1 MYIPTNVKFIIDE
14 IYKQGYEAFIVG
26 GCVRDSIIGLIPNDY
41 DITTNAKTYD
51 IKEIF
56 KNFKLIE
63 TGIKHGTIGVI
74 IDEEI
79 YEITTYR
86 IEGEYEDF
94 RRPKEVKFSE
104 NILDDLKRRDFTIN
118 AMAYNDKVGLIDKFN
133 GKVDLDKKIIKTVG
147 NANERFNED
156 ALRMVRAIRFSA
168 TLNFEI
174 DDFVFSSICKNSDKV
189 KNISVERITDEVK
202 KILFSKN
209 VEKLNL
215 LFKSKIFQNIGIY
228 DHKNFDEK
236 KLKILNNKNF
246 SLEEKLILLEYILSF
261 ESGYIYYEEN
271 IKNCSIVN
279 TLRFSKKTTNYVN
292 EMIKYMYID
301 LQNDKVWLK
310 YLLNEIGVKNLKNI
324 INLRIIYNN
333 FCKKDVKIL
342 EECLREILEIEK
354 NCECYSKK
362 ELKINGKM
370 LLDLGYCGKEIGNNL
385 DFLLHKVIENPNL
398 NEKNILIKLL

>member
-26 GCVRDSIIGLIPNDY
+26 GCVRDSILGLIPNDY

-56 KNFKLIE
+56 KSFKLIE

-94 RRPKEVKFSE
+94 RRPKEVKFAE

-133 GKVDLDKKIIKTVG
+133 GKVDLEKKIIKTVG
-147 NANERFNED
+147 DANERFNED

-209 VEKLNL
+209 IEKLNL
-215 LFKSKIFQNIGIY
+215 LFESKIFQNIGIY
-228 DHKNFDEK
+228 DYKNFDEK
-236 KLKILNNKNF
+236 KLNILNNKNF
-246 SLEEKLILLEYILSF
+246 SLEEKLLLLEYILSF

-292 EMIKYMYID
+292 DMIKYMYID

-370 LLDLGYCGKEIGNNL
+370 LLDLGYCGKEIGDNL

>member
-26 GCVRDSIIGLIPNDY
+26 GCVRDSILGLIPNDY

-56 KNFKLIE
+56 KSFKLIE

-147 NANERFNED
+147 DANERFNED

-209 VEKLNL
+209 IEKLNL
-215 LFKSKIFQNIGIY
+215 LFESKIFQNIGIY
-228 DHKNFDEK
+228 DYKNFDEK
-236 KLKILNNKNF
+236 KLNILNNKNF
-246 SLEEKLILLEYILSF
+246 SLEEKLLLLEYILSF

-370 LLDLGYCGKEIGNNL
+370 LLDLGYCGKEIGDNL